1 MQGFYGGGT
10 WYPYPNTD
18 VIRTKISDATTLVA
32 GAEEVGCPV
41 ILQAGPG
48 FRAAMPVAVSGV
60 MFRTFGEVV
69 SVPVLADIDSTKT
82 IVECQVGID
91 AGFISV
97 MYAGSAL
104 PLDENITNSCVA
116 VELAHRL
123 ATNGAVTDCPLV
135 IHGASGVP
143 EDMRCHLAINT
154 AVCRLNVGNELRQI
168 FGATLRRTLDEDPTL
183 FDRLQLVRATKP
195 ALMMTATGVMQNF
208 MKE

>member
-10 WYPYPNTD
+10 WYPYPNTH

-82 IVECQVGID
+82 IVECQVGI
-91 AGFISV
+91 
-97 MYAGSAL
+97 
-104 PLDENITNSCVA
+104 A
-116 VELAHRL
+116 VNRS
-123 ATNGAVTDCPLV
+123 LV
-135 IHGASGVP
+135 
-143 EDMRCHLAINT
+143 
-154 AVCRLNVGNELRQI
+154 
-168 FGATLRRTLDEDPTL
+168 
-183 FDRLQLVRATKP
+183 
-195 ALMMTATGVMQNF
+195 
-208 MKE
+208 